1 MLQVCT
7 RQSDKP
13 YRIAAVD
20 VNVYSLEEISYFLYN
35 HMNLVYREFFCD
47 SLFDYIEKE
56 LGEEQVAQ
64 GLRMLDRND
73 ASVRD
78 MIMYVLKASSYYSA
92 DDLAAVADLLM
103 NINNL
108 SRNERMQ
115 IEAGAMMKQK
125 RYGTALHIYLDILST
140 RDPDNTSNDMFYARI
155 AFSTGVVYAKMFM
168 CRNANTYFSMAYD
181 LYQDPVYAKASVYM
195 SIINNDEEE
204 LLRNIIKYKVSDEA
218 LAVIKE
224 HIEKARSQIESSS
237 EYLAFESALNEE
249 DGPEKQIAKWKNEY
263 YTMLS

>member
-13 YRIAAVD
+13 YNIAAVD
-20 VNVYSLEEISYFLYN
+20 VNVYSLEEINYFLYN

-47 SLFDYIEKE
+47 SLFDYIENE
-56 LGEEQVAQ
+56 LGEDQIAE
-64 GLRMLDRND
+64 GLRTLHRND

-78 MIMYVLKASSYYSA
+78 MIMYVLKASGYYSA
-92 DDLAAVADLLM
+92 DDLGAVADLLL

-108 SRNERMQ
+108 SRNERML
-115 IEAGAMMKQK
+115 IEAESMMKQK
-125 RYGTALHIYLDILST
+125 RYGTALHIYLDILGT
-140 RDPDNTSNDMFYARI
+140 RDPDNHSNDMFYARI
-155 AFSTGVVYAKMFM
+155 AFSTGVVYAKMFK
-168 CRNANTYFSMAYD
+168 CRNANTFFSMAYD
-181 LYQDPVYAKASVYM
+181 LFQDPVYAKAGVYM
-195 SIINNDEEE
+195 SIISNDEEE

-218 LAVIKE
+218 LAVIRE
-224 HIEKARSQIESSS
+224 HIEKARSQIEKSA
-237 EYLAFESALNEE
+237 EYMAFESALAEE